1 MNGCA
6 RGGEIADHRGSG
18 AWVEIGNGLSR
29 GAAEPRRHCNGLS
42 RGAAEARRHC
52 NRLSRGAAEP
62 RSNCHRN
69 ASPLPTCFSEKKEK
83 LFVFE
88 QKRSAIPSQFLRVS
102 AAPRGKFFLLSLPLG
117 SSLDSAF
124 PFARATPARAA

>member
-18 AWVEIGNGLSR
+18 AWVEIGNG
-29 GAAEPRRHCNGLS
+29 
-42 RGAAEARRHC
+42 
-52 NRLSRGAAEP
+52 LSRGAAEP

-102 AAPRGKFFLLSLPLG
+102 AAPRDKVFLLALPLG
-117 SSLDSAF
+117 RSLDSAF
-124 PFARATPARAA
+124 PFARATRARAA